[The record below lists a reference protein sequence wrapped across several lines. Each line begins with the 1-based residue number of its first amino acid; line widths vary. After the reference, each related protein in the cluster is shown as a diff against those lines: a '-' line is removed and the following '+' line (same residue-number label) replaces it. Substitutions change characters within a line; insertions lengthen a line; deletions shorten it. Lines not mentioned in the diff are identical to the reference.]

1 MMNNRPQHSGH
12 FGAAIRMPAASAV
25 PDAEPVYRAGD
36 TVMHPSEGVC
46 TIAELRRTALSG
58 MLERTYYVLK
68 PATQKGSATVYMPV
82 ARGNTVL
89 RPLLSEQDIR
99 ALIRRSDEYAGLWIA
114 DSKQRKEAFT
124 HILSEGNYAKIIRM
138 IAEIREQSAKRAL
151 EGKKPCAAD
160 EAILAEAERL
170 LHQEFSYV
178 LHMSPEETAAFVC
191 RELGVQGN

>member
-1 MMNNRPQHSGH
+1 MMNHRMPADGR
-12 FGAAIRMPAASAV
+12 FGAAIRTSTAPSI
-25 PDAEPVYRAGD
+25 PDAEPIYRAGD

-46 TIAELRRTALSG
+46 TITELRRMALSG
-58 MLERTYYVLK
+58 MQQRAYYVLK
-68 PATQKGSATVYMPV
+68 PATQKSSSTVYMPV

-89 RPLLSEQDIR
+89 RPLLSEQAIR
-99 ALIRRSDEYAGLWIA
+99 ELIHRSGEYAGLWIA
-114 DSKQRKEAFT
+114 DSKQRKEAFA

-138 IAEIREQSAKRAL
+138 IAEIREESARRTL

-191 RELGVQGN
+191 RELGMQGN